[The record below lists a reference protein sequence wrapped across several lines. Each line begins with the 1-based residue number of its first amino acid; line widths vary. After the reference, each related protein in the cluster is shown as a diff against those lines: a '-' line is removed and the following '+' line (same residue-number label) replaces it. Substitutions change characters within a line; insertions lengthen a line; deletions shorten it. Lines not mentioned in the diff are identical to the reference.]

1 MFGHSFTTPSTGP
14 GCQSKTG
21 DSGFLVVI
29 SSEVLPDDETQVN
42 DEYRDHRGV
51 HCSDQLA
58 SGLAASSC
66 SFTTGCLL
74 HHFADGSI

>member
-1 MFGHSFTTPSTGP
+1 
-14 GCQSKTG
+14 
-21 DSGFLVVI
+21 VVI